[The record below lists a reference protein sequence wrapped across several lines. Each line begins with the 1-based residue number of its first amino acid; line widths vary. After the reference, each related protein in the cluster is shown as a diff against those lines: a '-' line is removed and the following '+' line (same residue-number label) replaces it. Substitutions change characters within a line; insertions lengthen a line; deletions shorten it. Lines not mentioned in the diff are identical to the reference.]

1 MNLHRVH
8 LQHAACRRG
17 CAHRSL
23 VLLHERGPDAPEDAE
38 DEERLDDLGVR
49 QPWVVGQEE
58 GVQEGAELRSVRKE
72 RE

>member
-1 MNLHRVH
+1 
-8 LQHAACRRG
+8 
-17 CAHRSL
+17 